1 MNRRIFQF
9 ATQLLWHALP
19 LVTLQYRQ
27 AWDLLPV
34 HVATHF
40 NASGQANGWMS
51 REQALQFGVG
61 FVAILLVI
69 FTALLLYMARSRV
82 DVFSWA
88 MFGFCALILSV
99 MVEVNASIVS
109 YNVHG
114 TALDLRGPLI
124 AVPIAAVLLL
134 AVYVFSR
141 RGPAL
146 SSSSDMTGTRD
157 LFVEETHSGG
167 MVTLLLL
174 PAVAVPLIA
183 AAAATAPG
191 VRIGMAI
198 VALLGVTT
206 IAAAWSGFQYRF
218 LRHGVEI
225 RALGLRLKS
234 IPRMQI
240 QSYAAESWSALRG
253 YGIRGVGNTRAY
265 VWGNKVVRIKTS
277 NGDVVL
283 GHNDPPRIVRD
294 LDLVMSTLHVGK

>member
-9 ATQLLWHALP
+9 ATLLLWVALP

-27 AWDLLPV
+27 VWDLLPV

-51 REQALQFGVG
+51 RDQAMQFGAG

-69 FTALLLYMARSRV
+69 FTALLVYVARTHV
-82 DVFSWA
+82 DAFSWA
-88 MFGFCALILSV
+88 MFGFCALIIGV
-99 MVEVNASIVS
+99 MVGVNASIVA
-109 YNVHG
+109 YNLHG
-114 TALDLRGPLI
+114 TPLDLGGILI

-134 AVYVFSR
+134 VVYVLTR

-146 SSSSDMTGTRD
+146 SPSSDSTGAPD
-157 LFVEETHSGG
+157 LLVEETHSGG
-167 MVTLLLL
+167 KVTLLLL
-174 PAVAVPLIA
+174 PAVAGPLIA
-183 AAAATAPG
+183 AAVVTVPA
-191 VRIGMAI
+191 VRVGMAI
-198 VALLGVTT
+198 VALVGVAT

-218 LRHGVEI
+218 LRHGIEI
-225 RALGLRLKS
+225 RALGFRLRS
-234 IPRMQI
+234 VPRTQI
-240 QSYAAESWSALRG
+240 QSYAVESWSPVRG

-283 GHNDPPRIVRD
+283 GHSDPPRIVRD
-294 LDLVMSTLHVGK
+294 LDLVMSTLLVAK

>member
-9 ATQLLWHALP
+9 ATLLLWLALP

-225 RALGLRLKS
+225 RALGFRLKS

-294 LDLVMSTLHVGK
+294 LDLVMSTLHVAK